1 MPTPSKTSS
10 SWICTP
16 HFLRDDRRIE
26 AFVRQREAV
35 GNAGWNPELIGKRQ
49 TIVDLNW
56 NNDFKEIFLDGDSKI
71 VLIL

>member
-1 MPTPSKTSS
+1 VT
-10 SWICTP
+10 IGA
-16 HFLRDDRRIE
+16 LRPLCVN
-26 AFVRQREAV
+26 AAV